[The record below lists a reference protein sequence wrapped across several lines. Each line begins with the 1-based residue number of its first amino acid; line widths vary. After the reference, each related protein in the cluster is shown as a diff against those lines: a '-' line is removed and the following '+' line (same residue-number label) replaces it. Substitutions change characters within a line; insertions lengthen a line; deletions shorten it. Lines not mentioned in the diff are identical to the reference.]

1 MAKLDVGMSIFL
13 TTATKTNYSAPPDH
27 VAAKFL
33 IAYNFHGGFA
43 LGKGII
49 KCCLDFAQS

>member
-1 MAKLDVGMSIFL
+1 MSIFL